1 MKSHFNKLEEIDRTR
16 NPFKVPDNYFVR
28 FNEEMMSRLP
38 EKEIVPPH
46 TVPLWDKVKPWVYM
60 AAMFVGLYITIQF
73 LTRESESVHMAS
85 HQSVVQTSSE
95 NDSSPADDYWS
106 TVQVTE
112 EEFYRYLEDEL
123 VEEGYFDYMYDL
135 YYLN

>member
-1 MKSHFNKLEEIDRTR
+1 MKSHFNKLEEIDRKR
-16 NPFKVPDNYFVR
+16 NPFKVPDNYFAR
-28 FNEEMMSRLP
+28 LNEEIMNHLP
-38 EKEIVPPH
+38 EKEIVPPR

-73 LTRESESVHMAS
+73 LTKQSDNGTVAS
-85 HQSVVQTSSE
+85 RQSVVQIQES
-95 NDSSPADDYWS
+95 YWS

-112 EEFYRYLEDEL
+112 EEFYQYLEEQL
-123 VEEGYFDYMYDL
+123 VEEGYFDYMYDQ

>member
-1 MKSHFNKLEEIDRTR
+1 MKSHFNKLEEIDRKR
-16 NPFKVPDNYFVR
+16 NPFKVPDNYFAR
-28 FNEEMMSRLP
+28 LNEEIMNHLP
-38 EKEIVPPH
+38 EKEIVPPR

-73 LTRESESVHMAS
+73 LTRQPDNGNVAS
-85 HQSVVQTSSE
+85 RQSVVQIQES
-95 NDSSPADDYWS
+95 YWS

-112 EEFYRYLEDEL
+112 EEFYQYLEEQL
-123 VEEGYFDYMYDL
+123 VEEGYFDYMYDQ

>member
-1 MKSHFNKLEEIDRTR
+1 MNH
-16 NPFKVPDNYFVR
+16 
-28 FNEEMMSRLP
+28 LP
-38 EKEIVPPH
+38 EKEIFPPR

-73 LTRESESVHMAS
+73 LTRQADNDNVAS
-85 HQSVVQTSSE
+85 RQSVVQIQES
-95 NDSSPADDYWS
+95 YWS

-112 EEFYRYLEDEL
+112 EEFYQYLEEQL
-123 VEEGYFDYMYDL
+123 VEEGYFDYMYDQ

>member
-16 NPFKVPDNYFVR
+16 NPFKVPDNYFAR
-28 FNEEMMSRLP
+28 FNEEMMNHLP
-38 EKEIVPPH
+38 EKEIVTPK

-73 LTRESESVHMAS
+73 LTRQPDNGNIAS
-85 HQSVVQTSSE
+85 RQSVVQTQE
-95 NDSSPADDYWS
+95 GYWS

-112 EEFYRYLEDEL
+112 EEFYQYLEEQL
-123 VEEGYFDYMYDL
+123 VEEGYFDYMYDQ

>member
-1 MKSHFNKLEEIDRTR
+1 MKSHFNKLEEIDRKR
-16 NPFKVPDNYFVR
+16 NPFKVPDNYFAR
-28 FNEEMMSRLP
+28 LNEEIMNHLP
-38 EKEIVPPH
+38 EKEIVPPR

-73 LTRESESVHMAS
+73 LTRQAENDNVAS
-85 HQSVVQTSSE
+85 RQSVVQNKES
-95 NDSSPADDYWS
+95 YWS

-112 EEFYRYLEDEL
+112 EEFYQYLEEQL
-123 VEEGYFDYMYDL
+123 VEEGYFDYMYDQ

>member
-16 NPFKVPDNYFVR
+16 NPFKVPDNYFAR
-28 FNEEMMSRLP
+28 FNEEMMNHLP
-38 EKEIVPPH
+38 EKEIVTPK

-73 LTRESESVHMAS
+73 LTRQPDNGNIAS
-85 HQSVVQTSSE
+85 RQSVVQTKE
-95 NDSSPADDYWS
+95 GYWS

-112 EEFYRYLEDEL
+112 EEFYQYLEEQL
-123 VEEGYFDYMYDL
+123 VEEGYFDYMYDQ

>member
-1 MKSHFNKLEEIDRTR
+1 MKSHFNKLEEIDRKR
-16 NPFKVPDNYFVR
+16 NPFKVPDNYFAR
-28 FNEEMMSRLP
+28 LNEEIMNHLP
-38 EKEIVPPH
+38 EQEIVPPR

-73 LTRESESVHMAS
+73 LTRQADNDNVAS
-85 HQSVVQTSSE
+85 RQSVVQIQES
-95 NDSSPADDYWS
+95 YWS

-112 EEFYRYLEDEL
+112 EEFYQYLEEQL
-123 VEEGYFDYMYDL
+123 VEEGYFDYMYDQ

>member
-1 MKSHFNKLEEIDRTR
+1 MKSHFNKLEEIDRKR
-16 NPFKVPDNYFVR
+16 NPFKVPDNYFAR
-28 FNEEMMSRLP
+28 LNEEIMNHLP
-38 EKEIVPPH
+38 EKEIVPPR

-73 LTRESESVHMAS
+73 LTRQADNDNVAS
-85 HQSVVQTSSE
+85 RQSVVQIQES
-95 NDSSPADDYWS
+95 YWS

-112 EEFYRYLEDEL
+112 EEFYQYLEEQL
-123 VEEGYFDYMYDL
+123 VEEGYFDYMYDQ

>member
-16 NPFKVPDNYFVR
+16 NPFKVPDNYFAR
-28 FNEEMMSRLP
+28 FNEEMMNHLP
-38 EKEIVPPH
+38 EKKIVTPK

-73 LTRESESVHMAS
+73 LTRQPDNGNIAS
-85 HQSVVQTSSE
+85 RQSVVQTQE
-95 NDSSPADDYWS
+95 GYWS

-112 EEFYRYLEDEL
+112 EEFYQYLEEQL
-123 VEEGYFDYMYDL
+123 VEEGYFDYMYDQ